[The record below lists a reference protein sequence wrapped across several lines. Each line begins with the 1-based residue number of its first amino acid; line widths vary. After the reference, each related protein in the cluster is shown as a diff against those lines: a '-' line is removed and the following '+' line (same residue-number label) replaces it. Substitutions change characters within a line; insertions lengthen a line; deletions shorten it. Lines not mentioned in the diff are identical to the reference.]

1 MNYVLSPSIL
11 AADFKVLGQE
21 MKKTEDNGAEYIH
34 FDVMDGMFVPSI
46 SFGMPVMASI
56 HDATE
61 QFMDAHLMVQ
71 EPIRYVEAFQKAGA
85 DSVTVHVEACEDV
98 KATLNKIRECGMKV
112 GLSINPETDVKEVVP
127 YLEEVDMIL
136 VMCVHPGFGGQKFIP
151 ESLDKIRAIRAMLNE
166 KNLETDIQAD
176 GGVYVENVREVLDA
190 GANVIV
196 AGSAVFRG
204 DAGEN
209 TAKVMSK
216 RIIIISGGELNEE
229 FVLSILEK
237 EENQYVIGVDRGME
251 FLCRHQILPNYIVG
265 DFDSVKKEIG
275 DYYRNET
282 NVPIREFNPV
292 KDASDTEIAI
302 RLAMTLGAK
311 EILILG
317 ATGGRID
324 HLWANVQSL
333 AIPFKA
339 GIDAVIMD
347 TQNKIRLIGGG
358 ETHLKKGETYGPYFS
373 VFPLGEEVYGF
384 SIKGAKY
391 PLDNHTLIPYDSLC
405 VSNQFQEDEV
415 TISFMKGIVILM
427 ETKDR

>member
-1 MNYVLSPSIL
+1 MINYVLAPSIL

-166 KNLETDIQAD
+166 KKSGD
-176 GGVYVENVREVLDA
+176 GY
-190 GANVIV
+190 
-196 AGSAVFRG
+196 
-204 DAGEN
+204 
-209 TAKVMSK
+209 
-216 RIIIISGGELNEE
+216 SG
-229 FVLSILEK
+229 
-237 EENQYVIGVDRGME
+237 RWRR
-251 FLCRHQILPNYIVG
+251 LCRECKRSTGCRSECDCCRLRCIQRGCRRKYCKIYG
-265 DFDSVKKEIG
+265 DTKE
-275 DYYRNET
+275 
-282 NVPIREFNPV
+282 
-292 KDASDTEIAI
+292 
-302 RLAMTLGAK
+302 L
-311 EILILG
+311 
-317 ATGGRID
+317 
-324 HLWANVQSL
+324 
-333 AIPFKA
+333 
-339 GIDAVIMD
+339 
-347 TQNKIRLIGGG
+347 
-358 ETHLKKGETYGPYFS
+358 
-373 VFPLGEEVYGF
+373 
-384 SIKGAKY
+384 
-391 PLDNHTLIPYDSLC
+391 
-405 VSNQFQEDEV
+405 
-415 TISFMKGIVILM
+415 
-427 ETKDR
+427 

>member
-1 MNYVLSPSIL
+1 MINYVLAPSIL

-61 QFMDAHLMVQ
+61 QFM
-71 EPIRYVEAFQKAGA
+71 
-85 DSVTVHVEACEDV
+85 VTVHVEACEDV

-209 TAKVMSK
+209 TAKFM
-216 RIIIISGGELNEE
+216 
-229 FVLSILEK
+229 
-237 EENQYVIGVDRGME
+237 
-251 FLCRHQILPNYIVG
+251 
-265 DFDSVKKEIG
+265 
-275 DYYRNET
+275 
-282 NVPIREFNPV
+282 
-292 KDASDTEIAI
+292 
-302 RLAMTLGAK
+302 
-311 EILILG
+311 EILK
-317 ATGGRID
+317 
-324 HLWANVQSL
+324 SY
-333 AIPFKA
+333 
-339 GIDAVIMD
+339 
-347 TQNKIRLIGGG
+347 
-358 ETHLKKGETYGPYFS
+358 E
-373 VFPLGEEVYGF
+373 
-384 SIKGAKY
+384 
-391 PLDNHTLIPYDSLC
+391 
-405 VSNQFQEDEV
+405 
-415 TISFMKGIVILM
+415 
-427 ETKDR
+427 